1 MSEAAMP
8 HEVVFE
14 RALFDQ
20 RVLQVRAAG
29 IAVAD
34 GWQFGSPV
42 CAGVVDGSPAASD
55 ALLVAA
61 RGTTLLVHV
70 DAAAAVVDAFVDD
83 LRRIGPVQVGGA
95 AAPDS
100 RLSAEQQHL
109 LDLLAAGHTLAEA
122 ARAAHLSLRTAS
134 RRLATSRA
142 ALGVA
147 TTAEAVVRSR

>member
-1 MSEAAMP
+1 MSGAAIP
-8 HEVVFE
+8 HVVVFE

-20 RVLQVRAAG
+20 RVRQVRSTG

-34 GWQFGSPV
+34 GWQLGSPV
-42 CAGVVDGSPAASD
+42 CAGVVDGSSAASE

-61 RGTTLLVHV
+61 RGATLLVHV
-70 DAAAAVVDAFVDD
+70 DAASAVVDAFVDD
-83 LRRIGPVQVGGA
+83 LRRIGPVQVGDA
-95 AAPDS
+95 AAPDG

-109 LDLLAAGHTLAEA
+109 LDLLAAGHTLGEA
-122 ARAAHLSLRTAS
+122 AGVAHLSLRTAS
-134 RRLATSRA
+134 RRLAASRA